1 MGTGVLIGL
10 TVAGGVA
17 QVAGSLKAGKQQE
30 KAAFASKASQA
41 QATAEQR
48 RQQVREQRIRRARIV
63 AASQAS
69 GTAGSSSEQGSLGA
83 LDTSTAS
90 NIAFGRSQEG
100 SALAQTEA
108 LQKGQNAQDNAT
120 LASSVF
126 NLTAAGVEYNANKPK

>member
-10 TVAGGVA
+10 TVTGGVA
-17 QVAGSLKAGKQQE
+17 QVAGSLKAGEKQE
-30 KAAFASKASQA
+30 EAAFANKASQA

-48 RQQVREQRIRRARIV
+48 RQTVREQRIRKARIV

-69 GTAGSSSEQGSLGA
+69 GTAGSSSEQGSLVA

-100 SALAQTEA
+100 SALAQTGA
-108 LQKGQNAQDNAT
+108 LQKGQNAQNNAA

-126 NLTAAGVEYNANKPK
+126 NLAATGVEYNANKPK